1 MGVRLR
7 FSTRLRR
14 ESLSVV
20 RGWAAAALIVAA
32 APVAVPGSAQ
42 SPAADAIARAIEAP
56 ALRAHLEFLASDA
69 LEGRGTGTRGGD
81 LAAKYVAAQFER
93 MGLLP
98 AGDNGTYFQTIPLQ
112 GRSFTSSLSPA
123 SGLPLEPGTDFVAY
137 HTGSADSALAVG
149 DVVFAGYGIT
159 APEESWDDYAGT
171 DVSGKVVLALAGT
184 PANQSGALFR
194 HAKTP
199 EYGLREYKIR
209 QALERGAVAA
219 FVVYRAPYPVA
230 WSEIAGA
237 WSGEQF
243 QLSGSKKGPAI
254 VAGWL
259 NTPAAGRLLSQA
271 GESLEQLV
279 RAAAQPGFRARPLG
293 LRLKA
298 TVRARL
304 RDVPAVNVLGLLPAR
319 AGRAAEAV
327 LLGAHYDHLGVGA
340 PINGDSIYNGAIDN
354 ASGTAGMLAIAEAA
368 ISSGLT
374 PTRSV
379 IFAAFGAEEIGLL
392 GSETFVRR
400 PRIPLDRL
408 VAMLN
413 LDGVNL
419 IAETRDIAALGTEW
433 STLSAPFAA
442 AAAAEGYASTPRDS
456 PILRVAVEQDF
467 FDRSDQAS
475 FARAGVPSLFL
486 YFGDQI
492 AGAAPGSGKQ
502 RLDDYLQH
510 HYHRPNDDL
519 GQPFDYRAGA
529 RSLRV
534 LARTLVAVA
543 NAPEAPR
550 WTPGAPYRR

>member
-1 MGVRLR
+1 M
-7 FSTRLRR
+7 
-14 ESLSVV
+14 
-20 RGWAAAALIVAA
+20 
-32 APVAVPGSAQ
+32 
-42 SPAADAIARAIEAP
+42 
-56 ALRAHLEFLASDA
+56 
-69 LEGRGTGTRGGD
+69 
-81 LAAKYVAAQFER
+81 
-93 MGLLP
+93 
-98 AGDNGTYFQTIPLQ
+98 
-112 GRSFTSSLSPA
+112 
-123 SGLPLEPGTDFVAY
+123 AY
-137 HTGSADSALAVG
+137 HTGSADSALAAG

-171 DVSGKVVLALAGT
+171 DVSGKIVLVLAGT
-184 PANQSGALFR
+184 PANQNESLFR
-194 HAKTP
+194 HPKAP
-199 EYGLREYKIR
+199 DYGFREYKVR

-219 FVVYRAPYPVA
+219 FVLYRAPYPVA
-230 WSEIAGA
+230 WSEIASA

-243 QLSGSKKGPAI
+243 RLSNSAKGAAI
-254 VAGWL
+254 VAGWV
-259 NTPAAGRLLSQA
+259 NTPAAGRLLTQA

-279 RAAAQPGFRARPLG
+279 RAAAQQGFRARPIR
-293 LRLKA
+293 LRLTA
-298 TVRARL
+298 NVRARF
-304 RDVPAVNVLGLLPAR
+304 RDVPAVNVLGVLPAR
-319 AGRAAEAV
+319 GSRAGEAV

-340 PINGDSIYNGAIDN
+340 PVNGDSIYNGAIDN
-354 ASGTAGMLAIAEAA
+354 ASGTAGMLAIAEASV
-368 ISSGLT
+368 SSGLA
-374 PTRSV
+374 PARSV

-400 PRIPLDRL
+400 PGIPLDRL

-433 STLSAPFAA
+433 STLSTPFAA
-442 AAAAEGYASTPRDS
+442 AAAAEGYARTPRDS

-467 FDRSDQAS
+467 FNRSDQAS
-475 FARAGVPSLFL
+475 FARAGVPALFL

-519 GQPFDYRAGA
+519 RQPFDYRAGA

-543 NAPEAPR
+543 NAPEAPQ
-550 WTPGAPYRR
+550 WNPGAPYRR